1 MAASDGLT
9 TVQAAVLSV
18 VQGVTE
24 LFPVSSLGHAVLLPR
39 LLGWGL
45 DQDSPGFLPYLV
57 VMHTGTALALL
68 LYFQRDWRTFA
79 EAVVLNRGPRA
90 AAERA
95 VFWRLVV
102 ATLPAVVAAVVL
114 YKPIRLLFGSPAV
127 AAGFLV
133 VNGFILFVAERLKRR
148 TLATK
153 RLEGLS
159 WLDAVVIGLWQCLA
173 LIPGLSRSGSTIVG
187 GLQRG
192 LDHEDAARFSFL
204 SGTPII
210 LAATVHE
217 APKLMHMHGGFSTL
231 ALMSGALAGVAAFA
245 STWALMHWFKR
256 EEFKALDPFA
266 WWCWGFGG
274 LSLALLLSHLR

>member
-9 TVQAAVLSV
+9 AVQAVVLSL

-39 LLGWGL
+39 LLGWGV
-45 DQDSPGFLPYLV
+45 DQDAPGFLPYLV
-57 VMHTGTALALL
+57 VMHTGTAIALL
-68 LYFQRDWRTFA
+68 LFFWRDWLTFGR
-79 EAVVLNRGPRA
+79 AVVLNQGPSPAADRA
-90 AAERA
+90 L
-95 VFWRLVV
+95 FWRLVA
-102 ATLPAVVAAVVL
+102 ATLPAVIAAVVL
-114 YKPIRLLFGSPAV
+114 YKPIRGLFGSPAV

-133 VNGFILFVAERLKRR
+133 VNGFILFIAERMKRR
-148 TLATK
+148 MAATK

-159 WLDAVVIGLWQCLA
+159 WSDALVIGLWQCLA
-173 LIPGLSRSGSTIVG
+173 LIPGLSRSGSTMVG
-187 GLQRG
+187 GLSRG

-217 APKLMHMHGGFSTL
+217 APKLLHMHGGFSSL
-231 ALMSGALAGVAAFA
+231 ALLSGVLAGAAAFA
-245 STWALMHWFKR
+245 STWLVMHWFKR
-256 EEFKALDPFA
+256 HEFKAFDPFA

-274 LSLALLLSHLR
+274 LSLTLILTHVR

>member
-9 TVQAAVLSV
+9 AVQAVVLSL

-45 DQDSPGFLPYLV
+45 DQDAPGFLPYLV
-57 VMHTGTALALL
+57 VMHTGTAVALL
-68 LYFQRDWRTFA
+68 LYFQRDWRGFA

-95 VFWRLVV
+95 LFWRLVV
-102 ATLPAVVAAVVL
+102 ATAPAVVAALVL
-114 YKPIRLLFGSPAV
+114 YKPIRALFGSPAV

-133 VNGFILFVAERLKRR
+133 VNGFILFGAERMKRR
-148 TLATK
+148 MTATK
-153 RLEGLS
+153 RLEGLT
-159 WLDAVVIGLWQCLA
+159 WADAVVIGLWQCLA
-173 LIPGLSRSGSTIVG
+173 LIPGLSRSGSTMVG

-204 SGTPII
+204 AGTPII

-217 APKLMHMHGGFSTL
+217 APKLLHMHGGFSSL
-231 ALMSGALAGVAAFA
+231 AVLSGVLSGAAAFA

-256 EEFKALDPFA
+256 HEFKAFDPFA

-274 LSLALLLSHLR
+274 VSLALILSHLR

>member
-9 TVQAAVLSV
+9 PVQAVILSL

-68 LYFQRDWRTFA
+68 LFFQRDWRTFA
-79 EAVVLNRGPRA
+79 SAVVLNRGPRA

-102 ATLPAVVAAVVL
+102 ATLPAIVAAVVL
-114 YKPIRLLFGSPAV
+114 YKPIRALFGSSAV

-133 VNGFILFVAERLKRR
+133 VNGFMLFAAERLKRR
-148 TLATK
+148 RLATK

-159 WLDAVVIGLWQCLA
+159 WSDAAVIGAWQCLA
-173 LIPGLSRSGSTIVG
+173 LIPGLSRSGATMVG
-187 GLQRG
+187 GLERG

-204 SGTPII
+204 AGTPII

-217 APKLMHMHGGFSTL
+217 APKLLHMHGGFSSL
-231 ALMSGALAGVAAFA
+231 ALLSGVLAGVAAFA
-245 STWALMHWFKR
+245 STWVLMHWFKR

-266 WWCWGFGG
+266 WWCWAFGG
-274 LSLALLLSHLR
+274 LSLALILSHLR

>member
-1 MAASDGLT
+1 MASSDGLT
-9 TVQAAVLSV
+9 AVQAVVLSL

-39 LLGWGL
+39 LLGWGV
-45 DQDSPGFLPYLV
+45 DQDADGFLPYLV

-68 LYFQRDWRTFA
+68 AYFWRDWWTFG
-79 EAVVLNRGPRA
+79 EALVLNRGPRPA
-90 AAERA
+90 VERA
-95 VFWRLVV
+95 LFWRLVV

-114 YKPIRLLFGSPAV
+114 YKPIRGLFANPV
-127 AAGFLV
+127 IAAAFLV
-133 VNGFILFVAERLKRR
+133 VNGFVLFAAERMKRR
-148 TLATK
+148 LRATK

-173 LIPGLSRSGSTIVG
+173 LIPGLSRSGSTMVG

-217 APKLMHMHGGFSTL
+217 APKLMHMHSGFSSL
-231 ALMSGALAGVAAFA
+231 ALLSGVLAGLAAFA

-256 EEFKALDPFA
+256 HEFRAFDPFA

-274 LSLALLLSHLR
+274 LSLALLLSHVR